1 MSTAE
6 VVVKES
12 SILGE
17 SPVWSVADQALY
29 WVDVQNPKIHR
40 FDPAT
45 GAHDTWL
52 VETEIGA
59 IGLASGKKLV
69 AGLRMG
75 FGLYD
80 LDAGKFEIIEDPEGQ
95 GRYNTNRLNDGKVD
109 RAGRF
114 WCGSMQD
121 PGRAPV
127 GTLYRMDT
135 DRSVHAM
142 AGEITVPNA
151 ICWSPDDRT
160 MYFTDSHAGAMWAY
174 DYDLATGA
182 IENRRVFAEV
192 PDGPGRQDGATVDA
206 DGFVWNAHIF
216 AGKVVR
222 YDPHGRVE
230 REIEVPTPRVTSCAF
245 GGRDLNILYIT
256 TASMRMSDDELAADP
271 LAGSLF
277 AVDTGV
283 RGLPEPRFG
292 G

>member
-17 SPVWSVADQALY
+17 SPVWSVAEQALY

-40 FDPAT
+40 HDPAS

-52 VETEIGA
+52 VETEIGS

-80 LDAGKFEIIEDPEGQ
+80 LDAGKFDIIDDPEGA
-95 GRYNTNRLNDGKVD
+95 GRYNANRLNDGKVD

-121 PGRAPV
+121 PGRAPM

-142 AGEITVPNA
+142 ANEITVPNA

-160 MYFTDSHAGAMWAY
+160 MYFTDTHVGTLWAY

-182 IENRRVFAEV
+182 IENRRVFAEMA
-192 PDGPGRQDGATVDA
+192 DGPGRQDGATVDA
-206 DGFVWNAHIF
+206 EGFVWNAHIF
-216 AGKVVR
+216 GGRVVR
-222 YDPHGRVE
+222 YDPHGRIE
-230 REIEVPTPRVTSCAF
+230 REIEVPTPQVTSCAF

-256 TASMRMSDDELAADP
+256 TASMRMSDEERAADP